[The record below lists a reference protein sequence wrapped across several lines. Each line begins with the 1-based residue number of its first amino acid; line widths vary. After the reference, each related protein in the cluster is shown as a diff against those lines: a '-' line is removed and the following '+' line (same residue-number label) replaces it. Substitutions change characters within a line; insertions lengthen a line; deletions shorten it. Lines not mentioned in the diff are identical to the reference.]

1 MDIQSLLNLAAG
13 VVLTVLGWFARQIW
27 DAVKALEKDIHEIE
41 VALPT
46 KYVSKTDYAATMI
59 EIKEMLRRIDEK
71 LDAKADKGSISARL
85 TDQG

>member
-1 MDIQSLLNLAAG
+1 MDVQALMNLAAG

-27 DAVKALEKDIHEIE
+27 EAVKALEKDVHEIE

-46 KYVSKTDYAATMI
+46 RYVSKADYAATML

-71 LDAKADKGSISARL
+71 LDAKADKHSLACRVA
-85 TDQG
+85 DQG

>member
-1 MDIQSLLNLAAG
+1 MDVQSLLNLAAG

-46 KYVSKTDYAATMI
+46 KYVSKSDYAATML
-59 EIKEMLRRIDEK
+59 EIKEMFRRIDEK
-71 LDAKADKGSISARL
+71 LDAKADKGMISARL
-85 TDQG
+85 VDQG